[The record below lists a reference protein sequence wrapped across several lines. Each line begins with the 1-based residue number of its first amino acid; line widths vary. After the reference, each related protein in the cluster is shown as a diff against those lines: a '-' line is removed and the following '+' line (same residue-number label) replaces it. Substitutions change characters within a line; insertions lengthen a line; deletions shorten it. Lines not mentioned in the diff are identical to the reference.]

1 MGVPELTIRK
11 EGEMRQM
18 LLMIDEAYSSRSWHG
33 PNLRGSIRGLTSA
46 EASWRPGRGR
56 HSIREIVIHA
66 AYWKY
71 AVRRRLRGEK
81 RGSFP
86 LKGSNWFV
94 RPAPG
99 PGTSWKDDIALLES
113 QHRLLRGAIASTP
126 PGDLRRRSAGGRVT
140 VGTLIRGIAAHDLY
154 HAGQIQLIKRLMK

>member
-1 MGVPELTIRK
+1 MN
-11 EGEMRQM
+11 GEMRQM
-18 LLMIDEAYSSRSWHG
+18 LLMIDEAYSGSSWHG
-33 PNLRGSIRGLTSA
+33 PNLRGSIRGLGPR

-56 HSIREIVIHA
+56 HSIREIVLHA

-94 RPAPG
+94 RPSRE
-99 PGTSWKDDIALLES
+99 PGTSWADDITLLES
-113 QHRLLRGAIASTP
+113 QHSLLRGLISSIS
-126 PGDLRRRSAGGRVT
+126 PGDLRRRPGGGRVT
-140 VGTLIRGIAAHDLY
+140 RETLVRGIAAHDLY
-154 HAGQIQLIKRLMK
+154 HAGQIQLIKRLMRR

>member
-1 MGVPELTIRK
+1 
-11 EGEMRQM
+11 M
-18 LLMIDEAYSSRSWHG
+18 LLMIDEAYSGTSWHG
-33 PNLRGSIRGLTSA
+33 PNLRGSIRGLGSS
-46 EASWRPGRGR
+46 EAAWRPGRGR

-94 RPAPG
+94 RRRRE
-99 PGTSWKDDIALLES
+99 PGTSWADDLALLES
-113 QHRLLRGAIASTP
+113 QHSLLRGAIASISP
-126 PGDLRRRSAGGRVT
+126 ADLRRRPARGRQT
-140 VGTLIRGIAAHDLY
+140 CETLVRGIAAHDLY
-154 HAGQIQLIKRLMK
+154 HAGQIQLIKRLMMK